1 MANCSN
7 AGIPHSPPS
16 PGGRELKGG
25 GNSPLLVIIL
35 PTLNEERTI
44 GKVIDEIPRAILEE
58 RGYQVKI
65 LVVDGNSTDLTRQI
79 AQEKGVEVI
88 IEPRKG
94 KGRAVRTAFE
104 QVKADFVFMLDA
116 DYTYPAAYIPDM
128 LDMLHQGYDVVIGSR
143 LKGERE
149 KGAMSR
155 LNTIGNHLLTLMA
168 KVLYLTRISDL
179 CTGYWG
185 LKGGVIPRF
194 QLTADGFNF
203 EAELFTQIVK
213 KGYSIGEV
221 PIYYRRRP
229 TPAKLS
235 SIKDGLNIGWTLLSR
250 RF

>member
-1 MANCSN
+1 MKEQSK
-7 AGIPHSPPS
+7 SYQ
-16 PGGRELKGG
+16 K
-25 GNSPLLVIIL
+25 LVIIL
-35 PTLNEERTI
+35 PTLNEEGTI

-58 RGYQVKI
+58 RGYQVKV

-104 QVKADFVFMLDA
+104 QVEADFVFMLDA
-116 DYTYPAAYIPDM
+116 DYTYPATYIPDM
-128 LDMLHQGYDVVIGSR
+128 LDMLHQDYDVVIGSR

-155 LNTIGNHLLTLMA
+155 LNSIGNHLLTLMA
-168 KVLYLTRISDL
+168 NVLYLTRISDV

-185 LKGGVIPRF
+185 LKGGVIPR
-194 QLTADGFNF
+194 LHLSADGFNF

-213 KGYSIGEV
+213 NGYSIGEV